1 MKEVRFFAKLEKMLI
16 KQPKISIISREVTG
30 YSGERL
36 IAYFAVI
43 ETGQTRELRFLG
55 TRPVPLSLDTRDIV
69 LALPG
74 DIARRFGETVISVF
88 ESVVLPPLYSL
99 SLLVSQPAR
108 APSIG
113 I

>member
-1 MKEVRFFAKLEKMLI
+1 MLI

-43 ETGQTRELRFLG
+43 ETAGVPEIRFIG
-55 TRPVPLSLDTRDIV
+55 TRPAPLALAQEEAV

-74 DIARRFGETVISVF
+74 AIARRFGEVVERIF
-88 ESVVLPPLYSL
+88 ESVVISPLSTL
-99 SLLVSQPAR
+99 AFLVSQPAR
-108 APSIG
+108 APNLA
-113 I
+113 

>member
-1 MKEVRFFAKLEKMLI
+1 MLI

-43 ETGQTRELRFLG
+43 ETSGVPEIRFLG
-55 TRPVPLSLDTRDIV
+55 TKPVPVTLAPVEVV

-74 DIARRFGETVISVF
+74 RIARRFGETLERVF
-88 ESVVLPPLYSL
+88 TSILTPLSSL
-99 SLLVSQPAR
+99 DFFISQPTR
-108 APSIG
+108 APSLATF
-113 I
+113 